1 MTAAQIL
8 KQLQSLAAAPYKK
21 VLLNHGIKEPV
32 LGVKIEEL
40 KKIQKRVGKN
50 YPLAL
55 ELFDTGVYDAQYLAG
70 LVADE
75 SKMTKKD
82 LRHWLRN
89 SNCAALCGTIVAQVA
104 AESAAGR
111 ELALEWIDSTDEDT
125 AQAGWQTLSGVVAIR
140 DDDDLD
146 LAELKR
152 LLDRVEKTIH
162 RQPNHVRYAMNG
174 FVIALG
180 SYVRSLT
187 DRAIRAGEMIGDVSV
202 DMGNTACR
210 VPSAPEYIRKVQ
222 KRGSIGKKR
231 KSARC

>member
-55 ELFDTGVYDAQYLAG
+55 ALFDTGVYDAQYLAG

-89 SNCAALCGTIVAQVA
+89 SNCTALCGTIVAQVA